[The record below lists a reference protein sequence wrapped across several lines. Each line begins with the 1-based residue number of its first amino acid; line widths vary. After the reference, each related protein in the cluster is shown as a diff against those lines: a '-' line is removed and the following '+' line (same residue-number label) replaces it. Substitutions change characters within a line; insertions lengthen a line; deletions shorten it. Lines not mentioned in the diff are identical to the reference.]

1 MTQSITQHRI
11 RFVVCYYI
19 KYEKFAYEYY
29 EEILEKVNSKD
40 TSQDEKEAIIKRYSP
55 YEESDSIYNIIYNIL
70 QFCIIN
76 LNKIFKFITRWSQLF
91 VVYCRNNVYKIRN
104 TILKKCVNDTVKF
117 IDMDKKTTEKKTL
130 NVQDQHQNYVEIIT
144 WTISNFD
151 KNYYLLLLRYPHLKY
166 EWTPE
171 QRKFLKVYRVYSFIY
186 EDVSNPQ
193 NNLYNDA
200 LFYEEV

>member
-1 MTQSITQHRI
+1 MLL
-11 RFVVCYYI
+11 Y